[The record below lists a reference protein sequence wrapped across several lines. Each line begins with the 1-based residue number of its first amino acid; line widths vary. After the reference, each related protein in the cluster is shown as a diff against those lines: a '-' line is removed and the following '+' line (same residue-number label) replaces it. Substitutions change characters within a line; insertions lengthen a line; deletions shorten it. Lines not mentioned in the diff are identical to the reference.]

1 MNSKNL
7 DLKQIIAKL
16 KQLKRLLF
24 VHLPFVI
31 TIAVLMVYLVLIW
44 NIKNLIVAEPTLEAE
59 QQTLA
64 EAQIPKIDQ
73 RAINQ
78 IQSLENNS
86 PAIRSLFDEARNNP
100 FSE

>member
-1 MNSKNL
+1 MNSKKL
-7 DLKQIIAKL
+7 DIKQIVAKL
-16 KQLKRLLF
+16 KRLRKLLF

-31 TIAVLMVYLVLIW
+31 TIAVLLVYLVLIW
-44 NIKNLIVAEPTLEAE
+44 NIKNLIVAEPAQQAE
-59 QQTLA
+59 QQALA

-73 RAINQ
+73 RAINK